1 MPGIVMGVSLSMA
14 YLTLTKA
21 SEGWHKASGPGEVK
35 RPVTQQGSSLSGR
48 ALD

>member
-1 MPGIVMGVSLSMA
+1 MPGIVMGVPLSIA

-21 SEGWHKASGPGEVK
+21 SEGWHKALGLREVK
-35 RPVTQQGSSLSGR
+35 RSVTQPGSSLSGW